1 MSAEE
6 ALRWLEGLAAQQG
19 ARPEELLTQPEERL
33 TQPPSWIAAQ
43 AAQPV
48 AEEPQPKPMDTAGLL
63 PSLASILEET
73 AEAPAPAAPPA
84 ATPEPSVETAPA
96 PSADLGSMSA
106 EDALRWLEGLAAQ
119 QGAKPEELLTRPEE
133 RLTHP
138 PTWVPAQPAAEV
150 KPQPAPTGT
159 PGLPPSLAAALEET
173 QAPVAPPTAATFE
186 PEAPAPPAPP
196 EVEGAP
202 PEAATPERP
211 ETSRLARLAERLAES
226 KRAKEMDIA
235 ARFETQ
241 RAQQEAARLEVQRKM
256 EEKRVAGKKST
267 GRLGTGPLGTGPL
280 EPKPATGP
288 LTAPPETGMLVSPQP
303 PAASPPE
310 PAAAAREPEPASA
323 ALPQPVAPAEPVV
336 SRPAPKP
343 RPKSPVRPRGRG
355 AKSPYAAEPPEDVLA
370 LARQHLAADNH
381 ADAAEALGFLVT
393 RGQMVDEVIVELE
406 GHTARRR
413 PTPPLLRVLG
423 DAYMKN
429 NRLQKALDTYRT
441 ALGQL

>member
-1 MSAEE
+1 
-6 ALRWLEGLAAQQG
+6 
-19 ARPEELLTQPEERL
+19 
-33 TQPPSWIAAQ
+33 
-43 AAQPV
+43 
-48 AEEPQPKPMDTAGLL
+48 
-63 PSLASILEET
+63 
-73 AEAPAPAAPPA
+73 
-84 ATPEPSVETAPA
+84 
-96 PSADLGSMSA
+96 
-106 EDALRWLEGLAAQ
+106 
-119 QGAKPEELLTRPEE
+119 
-133 RLTHP
+133 
-138 PTWVPAQPAAEV
+138 
-150 KPQPAPTGT
+150 
-159 PGLPPSLAAALEET
+159 LEET
-173 QAPVAPPTAATFE
+173 QAPVAPPVAPTFE

-226 KRAKEMDIA
+226 KRSKERDIA

-267 GRLGTGPLGTGPL
+267 SRLGTGPLGTGPL

-303 PAASPPE
+303 PTASPPE

-323 ALPQPVAPAEPVV
+323 ALPQPVAPAEQVV
-336 SRPAPKP
+336 SRPAPTP
-343 RPKSPVRPRGRG
+343 RPKSSMRPRGRA

-381 ADAAEALGFLVT
+381 EDAAEALGFLVT
-393 RGQMVDEVIVELE
+393 TGQMVDEVIVELE